1 MYIVTNRVAVA
12 PDWRDVFEQRFRQR
26 AGQIEKQ
33 NGFVR
38 MEIMRPED
46 DDSPFLVMTAW
57 ESEQAFKD
65 WVGSEDFKLAHQNP
79 LPKEAFNGDS
89 RMERHSVVISAG
101 K

>member
-12 PDWRDVFEQRFRQR
+12 PDWRDAFEQRFRQR

-33 NGFVR
+33 SGFVR

-46 DDSPFLVMTAW
+46 DSSPFLVMTAW
-57 ESEQAFKD
+57 ESEQAFQD